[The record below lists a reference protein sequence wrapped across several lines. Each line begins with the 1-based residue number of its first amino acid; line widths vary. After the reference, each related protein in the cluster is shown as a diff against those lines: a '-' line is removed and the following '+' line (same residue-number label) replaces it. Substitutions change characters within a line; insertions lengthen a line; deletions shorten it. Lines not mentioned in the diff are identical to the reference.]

1 VSNSSGTSRKVRQYV
16 ENCEW
21 GNIHAGRM
29 RNHFRSLSGW
39 HKTGLA
45 SVIIL
50 LLTSEKNC
58 SQPKKTAHQR
68 IKLLIIC
75 NKFAHGESILL
86 TENHELPFI
95 LHSACNLSM
104 DSFHNFYLYTNYSKQ
119 RKFAHS
125 KGKLCTK
132 IKFAQSKKLLKIA
145 HSRNLLTEFARS
157 IEKVLTMKNL
167 ADLDGSTQWLNVL
180 HQANRS
186 TVGAHHSTVS
196 FVTAGTCWAGCWQRA
211 TWHARSRADA
221 IHISKRKLNGNVK
234 TGRITRAEVVKG
246 REAETKGKQETKTE
260 GLSLSSL
267 SRNNPVS

>member
-1 VSNSSGTSRKVRQYV
+1 MFSHRKSWIALHSTW
-16 ENCEW
+16 N
-21 GNIHAGRM
+21 
-29 RNHFRSLSGW
+29 LSINAW
-39 HKTGLA
+39 QDFYRHT
-45 SVIIL
+45 
-50 LLTSEKNC
+50 NC
-58 SQPKKTAHQR
+58 S
-68 IKLLIIC
+68 
-75 NKFAHGESILL
+75 
-86 TENHELPFI
+86 
-95 LHSACNLSM
+95 M
-104 DSFHNFYLYTNYSKQ
+104 W

-125 KGKLCTK
+125 KGKLLTK
-132 IKFAQSKKLLKIA
+132 IKFAQSKNLPQKFA